1 MLTHEHARG
10 IAGDSTPTR
19 GPSNGA
25 DHPTPQS
32 RWIDQSVRPP
42 REKIIPSSGFQRRV
56 SESDRSLTSRPLP
69 PPRTHQLRRRRF
81 LGQEPRARDGDV
93 LRALVLPQRPV
104 QHHQQANL
112 QLLSVSVVRLRH
124 PPGGRS
130 FDHDVLLDH
139 ASGEVRKARQRVSQG
154 GDTAV
159 LSTRVRALPD
169 QRVLRRSRS
178 LIHGEFIFL
187 FFVRTGNWTDGF
199 V

>member
-1 MLTHEHARG
+1 MSTHEHARG
-10 IAGDSTPTR
+10 IAGDSTATR

-42 REKIIPSSGFQRRV
+42 REERLFHPQVFNA
-56 SESDRSLTSRPLP
+56 ESDRSLTSRPLP
-69 PPRTHQLRRRRF
+69 SPRTHQLQPRRF
-81 LGQEPRARDGDV
+81 PGQEPGARDGDV

-104 QHHQQANL
+104 QHRQQANL
-112 QLLSVSVVRLRH
+112 QLLSVSVVRVSH

-139 ASGEVRKARQRVSQG
+139 ASGQVRETRQRVSKG
-154 GDTAV
+154 CHAPV
-159 LSTRVRALPD
+159 LPTRVRALPD
-169 QRVLRRSRS
+169 QRVLRRSRR

-187 FFVRTGNWTDGF
+187 IFVLYGQSD
-199 V
+199 